1 MQVVNTI
8 AELHTAIKAIR
19 QSKQSLSLVP
29 TMGNLHA
36 GHISLVT
43 LARQRADQV
52 ATSIFVNPLQFG
64 VGEDL
69 STYPRTLDADLT
81 KLEAAGCDL
90 VFVPNVEAMYPTGI
104 KPLTT
109 VQVAEITQQL
119 CGHSRPTHF
128 VGVTTVVAKL
138 FNLFQPDVAV
148 FGRKDYQQ
156 LAVIRRMA
164 ADLCFPID
172 IVGGEIV
179 REASGLA
186 LSSRNHYL
194 TVSERA
200 IAPELHSQLQ
210 IVAAML
216 LAGDKDFFA
225 LEQATTKSLNQTG
238 FTTDYCHILTP
249 ELTPPTSSDQQ
260 LVVFAAAQLGGA
272 RLIDNIEINLA

>member
-1 MQVVNTI
+1 MHVVHTI
-8 AELHTAIKAIR
+8 AELRTATAAFR
-19 QSKQSLSLVP
+19 QAEKTLALVP

-36 GHISLVT
+36 GHISLVE
-43 LARQRADQV
+43 LANQLADKT
-52 ATSIFVNPLQFG
+52 AASIFVNPLQFG

-69 STYPRTLDADLT
+69 STYPRTLDADLNQ
-81 KLEAAGCDL
+81 LEAAGCDL
-90 VFVPNVEAMYPTGI
+90 VFLPSVDAMYPTGV

-172 IVGGEIV
+172 IIGGEIV
-179 REASGLA
+179 REKSGLA
-186 LSSRNHYL
+186 MSSRNHYL
-194 TVSERA
+194 TVDERA
-200 IAPELHSQLQ
+200 IAPELQRHLK
-210 IVAAML
+210 IVAVML
-216 LAGDKDFFA
+216 KAGERNYA
-225 LEQATTKSLNQTG
+225 ELEKAITNSLNQAG
-238 FTTDYCHILTP
+238 FVTDYCHILTP
-249 ELTPPTSSDQQ
+249 ELTAPQANEEQ
-260 LVVFAAAQLGGA
+260 LVIFAAAQLGGA
-272 RLIDNIEINLA
+272 RLIDNIEIVL